1 MDPFNRLRR
10 LHLYRC
16 QQTQKQSA
24 AICVEIPRLR
34 IFHTVEL
41 EVGMKSLHD
50 PVWDFT
56 YRVEYLRTQDWYD
69 SGGRWREL
77 SDWCTET
84 FGWRN
89 WDYYNQQFCFREA
102 SDRTAFILRWL

>member
-84 FGWRN
+84 FGGAIGTTIISSFVLGR
-89 WDYYNQQFCFREA
+89 QQIA
-102 SDRTAFILRWL
+102 LLSY